1 LGRDPHQEAAKQE
14 KADKLPKDK
23 AAATRQNS
31 KLSNPSKAKAVRK
44 FAKKYPQFVKL
55 GKIAYPIEDLVLV
68 QDPLLHQVNSSCQ
81 RPSPSALSIPPHLL
95 GDLLYITDFC
105 WTFKGVIGLA
115 RFSVEHLY
123 CDLQRSEPSPLLKEL
138 HQCLVRTVL
147 ESCLS
152 KENESQLFPDSHLS
166 LLCRMTDI
174 IDIGAAVSTS
184 CLMSLGALLRS
195 PLWKTY
201 TEGSKELVTML
212 KHKLNAAPIEDF
224 YYSHFSYEER
234 VALLVFAVHCLFDT
248 KALHEE
254 QTRRLEERDRLAK
267 QRQVIK
273 TEIRATDVKG
283 KRKGKHS
290 KKKHSS
296 SDKVERLREK
306 LSTVTERLSEISV
319 RTQSLGLDRDYNEYF
334 LFNCDRSRLYVS
346 LASPLVPSPKVKVE
360 TGYWYAYAT
369 KAEVKGVLRSLSLKG
384 VREAKLHEGMTSAL
398 AKLNFEAGEA
408 ESTSEDSQVGYSN
421 KYSSFDPVDCSFE
434 GVRSLVISVERG
446 FTNHLAKT
454 SKQWDLPV
462 PRSEWHE
469 LVTAETTAEGL
480 AQLLLELGTKAN
492 TPFKTFPI
500 TVMDD
505 RHETGVS
512 LHHRRV
518 NLRIWQDFGESFSLW
533 AYLVSTCKTLSSL
546 HSSTYVFERV
556 LQSYYRK
563 RPDRTPLDSKKR
575 PEEANFIRTRRSRRT
590 EDLKDEDSRKRF
602 KGWEHDDVCF
612 FCDKYGELMCC
623 ETCARVVHPTC
634 IGLETVPLEDWFCDE
649 CLSKQEAIPK
659 TRSRSRLRKL
669 A

>member
-1 LGRDPHQEAAKQE
+1 
-14 KADKLPKDK
+14 
-23 AAATRQNS
+23 
-31 KLSNPSKAKAVRK
+31 
-44 FAKKYPQFVKL
+44 
-55 GKIAYPIEDLVLV
+55 
-68 QDPLLHQVNSSCQ
+68 
-81 RPSPSALSIPPHLL
+81 
-95 GDLLYITDFC
+95 
-105 WTFKGVIGLA
+105 
-115 RFSVEHLY
+115 
-123 CDLQRSEPSPLLKEL
+123 
-138 HQCLVRTVL
+138 
-147 ESCLS
+147 
-152 KENESQLFPDSHLS
+152 
-166 LLCRMTDI
+166 MTDI

-184 CLMSLGALLRS
+184 CLMLLGELLRS
-195 PLWKTY
+195 PLWKAY
-201 TEGSKELVTML
+201 TEGSKELVTLL

-234 VALLVFAVHCLFDT
+234 VSLLVFAVHCLFDT

-254 QTRRLEERDRLAK
+254 QTRRMEERDRLAK
-267 QRQVIK
+267 QRQAIK
-273 TEIRATDVKG
+273 TEIRSAELKG
-283 KRKGKHS
+283 KGKGKHGSNS
-290 KKKHSS
+290 KKNP
-296 SDKVERLREK
+296 SDKVERLKEK
-306 LSTVTERLSEISV
+306 LSTMTERSAEISV

-346 LASPLVPSPKVKVE
+346 LVTALVPYPKVKVE
-360 TGYWYAYAT
+360 TGYWYAYAS

-384 VREAKLHEGMTSAL
+384 VREAKLHEGVTAAL

-421 KYSSFDPVDCSFE
+421 KYSSLEPVDCSFE
-434 GVRSLVISVERG
+434 GVRRLVISVERG

-454 SKQWDLPV
+454 SKQWDLSE
-462 PRSEWHE
+462 PRSEWLE
-469 LVTAETTAEGL
+469 LVAGETTEVGL
-480 AQLLLELGTKAN
+480 AQLLLELATKAN

-500 TVMDD
+500 TVVDD
-505 RHETGVS
+505 QHETGVS

-546 HSSTYVFERV
+546 HSCTYVFERV
-556 LQSYYRK
+556 LMHYYRK

-575 PEEANFIRTRRSRRT
+575 PEEANFIRTRRSRRA

-623 ETCARVVHPTC
+623 ETCARVVHPSC

-649 CLSKQEAIPK
+649 CLSKQEAIPQ
-659 TRSRSRLRKL
+659 TRSRSRLHKL